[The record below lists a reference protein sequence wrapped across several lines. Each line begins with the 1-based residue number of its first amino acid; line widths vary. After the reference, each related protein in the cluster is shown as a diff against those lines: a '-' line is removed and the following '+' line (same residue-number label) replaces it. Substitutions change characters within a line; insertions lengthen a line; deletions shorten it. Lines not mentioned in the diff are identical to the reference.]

1 MKKSFF
7 MGIILT
13 CVFLLTAC
21 TTPNAPY
28 APSAQA
34 PDACVPEWAEKAK
47 FAENAIYGV
56 GDAIQMSRS
65 LSKQAADAR
74 ARTEIARTVE
84 TKVSAMFKDY
94 QAQAG
99 GDDGQFTQLV
109 QNTSKQIANTTLRGC
124 RIEEH
129 KYCPD
134 GTVWSLAVYPKNEV
148 KQSAKD
154 YINNE
159 KAAFN
164 RFMSKQAFDELQN
177 EIDKMD
183 FKN

>member
-1 MKKSFF
+1 MKKSYF

-28 APSAQA
+28 APSVQA
-34 PDACVPEWAEKAK
+34 PDACVPEWAEKTK
-47 FAENAIYGV
+47 SAEDAIYGV
-56 GDAIQMSRS
+56 GEAKQMSRS
-65 LSKQAADAR
+65 LSKHAADAR
-74 ARTEIARTVE
+74 ARAEIARTVV
-84 TKVSAMFKDY
+84 TKISAMFKDY
-94 QAQAG
+94 EAQAG
-99 GDDGQFTQLV
+99 GFDGRFTQLV
-109 QNTSKQIANTTLRGC
+109 QNVCKQISYTTLRGC

-134 GTVWSLAVYPKNEV
+134 GTVWSQAVYPKNEA

-154 YINNE
+154 HIN
-159 KAAFN
+159 AAFN
-164 RFMSKQAFDELQN
+164 EFKFENSFRELQN

-183 FKN
+183 FNN